1 LGGVISYF
9 YTINMANQNNRI
21 PLTKEG
27 LEKLKKE
34 LDTLVNLKRPE
45 VVERLASSRK
55 TGDMSEESEYT
66 QAKQELVF
74 IDGRVDEL
82 QGVINRA
89 VMIDEGHNHCQEV
102 KLGCKVTVKNASKE
116 HLFHLV
122 GEWEADPSVAKI
134 SHQSPLGQSLLGKKI
149 GEKVFVEAPAGRVV
163 YTIIKID

>member
-1 LGGVISYF
+1 
-9 YTINMANQNNRI
+9 MDNQNSRI

-55 TGDMSEESEYT
+55 SGDMTEESEYT

-74 IDGRVDEL
+74 IDGRIDEL
-82 QGVINRA
+82 QEVLNK
-89 VMIDEGHNHCQEV
+89 VMMIDVGHGNCQEI
-102 KLGCKVTVKNASKE
+102 KLGCKVTVKNVNKE
-116 HLFHLV
+116 HVFHLV
-122 GEWEADPSVAKI
+122 GEWEADPAQAKI

-149 GEKVFVEAPAGRVV
+149 GDKVEVQAPAGKVV

>member
-1 LGGVISYF
+1 M
-9 YTINMANQNNRI
+9 NNQNSKI

-34 LDTLVNLKRPE
+34 LDTLVNVKRPE

-55 TGDMSEESEYT
+55 TGDMTEESEYT

-74 IDGRVDEL
+74 IDGRIDEL
-82 QGVINRA
+82 QEVINRA
-89 VMIDEGHNHCQEV
+89 VMIGEDHNHCQEV

-116 HLFHLV
+116 NVFHLV

-149 GEKVFVEAPAGRVV
+149 GEKVAVEAPVGKVV